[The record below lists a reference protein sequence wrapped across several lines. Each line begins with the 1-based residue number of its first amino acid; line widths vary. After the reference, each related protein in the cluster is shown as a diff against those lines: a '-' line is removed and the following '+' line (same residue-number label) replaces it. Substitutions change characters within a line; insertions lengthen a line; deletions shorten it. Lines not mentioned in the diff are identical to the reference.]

1 MMMELGERGQTSV
14 LSKIMMIPI
23 TLIIILIA
31 IQLIDIFNQELF
43 WVLDNI
49 AADGSSTV
57 LYGSLI
63 KLLLG
68 VIGLLIIA
76 LFVIKIIE
84 DFSDNNRY
92 QGQYPR

>member
-1 MMMELGERGQTSV
+1 
-14 LSKIMMIPI
+14 MIPI

-84 DFSDNNRY
+84 DFSDNKY

>member
-84 DFSDNNRY
+84 DFSDNRY

>member
-84 DFSDNNRY
+84 DFSDNKY

>member
-1 MMMELGERGQTSV
+1 MMMKLGKRGQTSV

-23 TLIIILIA
+23 TLIILLIA

-43 WVLDNI
+43 WVIDNI
-49 AADGSSTV
+49 VASGSNTV

-84 DFSDNNRY
+84 DFSDNKN
-92 QGQYPR
+92 QGQFPR